1 MLENSKILSNKLYDR
16 KWVNV
21 SLFGPYRDSCF
32 NGEGNK
38 FVFSSKFEDQYT
50 MFANFNY
57 NLKKWEL
64 EDHKIDFSGLVKLSY
79 DGSTL
84 IIGNKE
90 ENKVKVFRLIEDKWT
105 QVGLDFIGDDGSNFG
120 CSIAISFDGSRIA
133 IGSKYDSNSYNKNG
147 SVSIFELRDSK
158 WSRLGEKLEGESNDE
173 ELGLSIDINSDLS
186 RLIVGSNSN
195 IVSTYGYNGKL
206 WVKYS
211 DDLKGVNGSNFGH
224 SVSMN
229 EIGDLI
235 AVGSP
240 GSSETDTSSPQGDVY
255 IYKIVDGKWELI
267 KRINNNNSEGF
278 GSCVRLNE
286 NSDKI
291 FISAIKS
298 SKGKGKVFF
307 YKKSSNDWVEFA
319 ESLEGENEENEFGI
333 NISIN
338 GSGELLSVGG
348 RIGSN
353 IYFPSV
359 NSKLKI
365 FKLIKNVEVVSSPP
379 PSIPEQTVRDI
390 PLEETIE
397 PEVVQEEDQ
406 GYNDEPD
413 TIPETSDKKWY
424 EEIIE
429 KIKNNRDYQILAGL
443 GILFLIL
450 FFILLL
456 KNSGN
461 GINDIE
467 VFDTHPP
474 VG

>member
-1 MLENSKILSNKLYDR
+1 MSENSEILSKKLYNR
-16 KWVNV
+16 KWVNI

-32 NGEGNK
+32 SGEGNK

-64 EDHKIDFSGLVKLSY
+64 EDHKIDFTGLVKLSY

-105 QVGLDFIGDDGSNFG
+105 QVGLDFIGDNGSNFG

-133 IGSKYDSNSYNKNG
+133 IGSKYDSNSYNNNG
-147 SVSIFELRDSK
+147 SVSIFELRDSN
-158 WSRLGEKLEGESNDE
+158 WFRLGEKLEGETNNE

-186 RLIVGSNSN
+186 RLIIGSNSN
-195 IVSTYGYNGKL
+195 IVRTYGYNGKL
-206 WVKYS
+206 WVKNLN
-211 DDLKGVNGSNFGH
+211 DINGVNGSNFGH

-235 AVGSP
+235 AIGSP
-240 GSSETDTSSPQGDVY
+240 GSSDTDTSSPRGDVY
-255 IYKIVDGKWELI
+255 IYKIVDGNWELT
-267 KRINNNNSEGF
+267 KRINNDNSEGF
-278 GSCVRLNE
+278 GSCIRLNE

-291 FISAIKS
+291 FISAKKS

-319 ESLEGENEENEFGI
+319 ESLEGENEGNEFGT

-348 RIGSN
+348 RIGAN

-365 FKLIKNVEVVSSPP
+365 FKLIKNVEIISPP
-379 PSIPEQTVRDI
+379 APPIPEQTNRDI
-390 PLEETIE
+390 APEESIE
-397 PEVVQEEDQ
+397 PEVVEEEDQ
-406 GYNDEPD
+406 EYNDESD
-413 TIPETSDKKWY
+413 TITETTDKKWY

-429 KIKNNRDYQILAGL
+429 KIKNNRDYQVLAGL

-450 FFILLL
+450 FFILLS
-456 KNSGN
+456 KNSASGT
-461 GINDIE
+461 GDLE

-474 VG
+474 VV